1 MGHITQGS
9 YNQSEEKVS
18 SAHYD
23 LEEKPLAGLPKI
35 ERRRHRK
42 SHGKVVDAS
51 NELFKTFIQ
60 QWVSS
65 IPGDDGAK

>member
-9 YNQSEEKVS
+9 YNQNEEKFS

-23 LEEKPLAGLPKI
+23 LEEKPLAGLPKD
-35 ERRRHRK
+35 RK
-42 SHGKVVDAS
+42 TTTPQEPWESCGCS
-51 NELFKTFIQ
+51 SELFKTFIQ